1 MNNLNL
7 YKMRDIPTKTAAV
20 VVPKHNE
27 RTVPEECISALLAD
41 TVVDLEREVSGIFLA
56 GLCFAVQKL
65 RGHASLQQYSPC
77 NPFGQGSPTVG
88 HSSCG
93 LAGFTAVQPTWLA
106 AGHFNKNCQY

>member
-20 VVPKHNE
+20 VVTKHNE

-56 GLCFAVQKL
+56 GLCLAVQKL
-65 RGHASLQQYSPC
+65 RGQPSRQQNSPLL
-77 NPFGQGSPTVG
+77 PFGQGSPTVG
-88 HSSCG
+88 HSSTG
-93 LAGFTAVQPTWLA
+93 FDGFTAVHPTNSED
-106 AGHFNKNCQY
+106 GH